1 MVQQRRERRKIASV
15 DDRNDD
21 GVRALTRYDSSQR
34 KVQVAEKIVIT
45 DDWPEDIPITQAEVD
60 IVVSFLGDLLDAF
73 LRSRH

>member
-21 GVRALTRYDSSQR
+21 GVRALTRYDSPPR
-34 KVQVAEKIVIT
+34 KAQVAEKIAVT
-45 DDWPEDIPITQAEVD
+45 DDWPEDIPITQAEVN
-60 IVVSFLGDLLDAF
+60 IVETFLGDLLDAF